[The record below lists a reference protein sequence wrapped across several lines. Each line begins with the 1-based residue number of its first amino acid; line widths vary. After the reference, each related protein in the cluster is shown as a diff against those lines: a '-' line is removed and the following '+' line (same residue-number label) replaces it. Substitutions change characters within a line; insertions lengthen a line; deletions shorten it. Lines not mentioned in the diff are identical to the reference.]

1 MDIRNASQTHNLCFN
16 ENIRYFHTSLY
27 LSILGTIVPLTL
39 ANFDIYADQAIDW
52 NREKQQPG
60 FRIFGGATSGNKLC
74 DFVNKVRYI
83 PIPPVL
89 SD

>member
-1 MDIRNASQTHNLCFN
+1 MDVRNVSHTYNLCFN
-16 ENIRYFHTSLY
+16 KSIMYFHTNIYLY
-27 LSILGTIVPLTL
+27 ILSTIVPLTL